1 MPEEN
6 KRKLVLGPPYDGG
19 YVWLL
24 NKDIMGHDHGGHYD
38 GSHPYYQTLYGPDH
52 SEMAPYTASLSV
64 LYDDIFITPADIGLP
79 DPRSFSDGQD
89 YYNPL
94 IGTHHNWTEFHAA
107 RGDLGRLAEEDLQD
121 PDIVALLPNEKWARK
136 QVLDRVNYVAMLSR
150 RENAK
155 LMVGSKARAI
165 LDIKA
170 RKAERVAEQTP
181 LAFEGDEKVKILNKY
196 FDFVCFHFVAPRYDD
211 LVALK
216 QNEEV
221 KAYAWEFHKTMNSVA
236 EDPDPYQSFMRL
248 MATAQNKASIAK
260 QVQGGF
266 AASGRICTWLG
277 LIPLVGS
284 AASGVGALT
293 DAAGKTAEIL
303 AGRQSW
309 YLLGPKMSEVLL
321 HDRMNQIETFG
332 GGG

>member
-1 MPEEN
+1 MPEKN

-24 NKDIMGHDHGGHYD
+24 NKDLMRHDHGGHYD

-52 SEMAPYTASLSV
+52 SEMAPRAASLSV
-64 LYDDIFITPADIGLP
+64 LYDDIFIAAADIGLP
-79 DPRSFSDGQD
+79 DRKSFSDGQD
-89 YYNPL
+89 YFNPL

-107 RGDLGRLAEEDLQD
+107 REDLNRLAEEDLQD
-121 PDIVALLPNEKWARK
+121 PDIVALLPNEEWPRK
-136 QVLDRVNYVAMLSR
+136 LLLDRINYVAMLSR

-155 LMVGSKARAI
+155 LVVGSTERAI

-170 RKAERVAEQTP
+170 RKVKHVAEQTP
-181 LAFEGDEKVKILNKY
+181 LAFERDEKIKILDRY
-196 FDFVCFHFVAPRYDD
+196 FDFACFHFVAPRYDD

-221 KAYAWEFHKTMNSVA
+221 KTYAREFHKTMDSVA

-248 MATAQNKASIAK
+248 MASAQNKANIAK

-266 AASGRICTWLG
+266 AASGRICTWFG

-284 AASGVGALT
+284 ATSAVGVGT
-293 DAAGKTAEIL
+293 DVADKTAESL
-303 AGRQSW
+303 AERQSW

-321 HDRMNQIETFG
+321 QDRMNQTETRDG
-332 GGG
+332 EG